1 MRNRIPEGFPAAED
15 IRPPRGLRWGLIVV
29 AAVLALF
36 FLARFAVQ
44 VDATE
49 ACAVTRFGKVTG
61 TAGPGLHFRVPV
73 VTRFRCF
80 RTATTYYE
88 VLEADAQATNADY
101 TSGPVDGVTIDGQQL
116 AITFNVRYRLDA
128 ARVSHIYANIAKTP
142 GEINERVVKF
152 HTRSLSRQ
160 IANTKRADE
169 LYLGNLAPISAEMR
183 DAMAPRF
190 TEAGLILEFF
200 ELKRPN
206 FSDAYEQAIES
217 RQIAAVQIEQRR
229 QEALVAEQE
238 AVRLRNQ
245 AQGEA
250 DATFIRAQGEA
261 KSLAETGR
269 AVRENPE
276 ILDLE
281 RIRALTSANVV
292 YVPSQGVLPVLD
304 LGSAAAAPTS
314 AAPPDPAAGLSP
326 TPAPTPT
333 PGS

>member
-1 MRNRIPEGFPAAED
+1 MRDRLPPGFPARED
-15 IRPPRGLRWGLIVV
+15 IRVPRGYRIGAIAI
-29 AAVLALF
+29 AAVIVLF
-36 FLARFAVQ
+36 LFSAFLVQ

-61 TAGPGLHFRVPV
+61 TAGPGLHLRIPG
-73 VTRFRCF
+73 VTQYRCF

-88 VLEADAQATNADY
+88 VLESGADQTDADY

-116 AITFNVRYRLDA
+116 SLTFNVRYRVDA
-128 ARVSHIYANIAKTP
+128 AEVSHIYADIAKTP

-152 HTRSLSRQ
+152 HTRSISRQ

-169 LYLGNLAPISAEMR
+169 LYLGNLAPISVEMR
-183 DAMAPRF
+183 DAIAPRF

-206 FSDAYEQAIES
+206 FSDPYEQAIES
-217 RQIAAVQIEQRR
+217 RQIATILIDQRR
-229 QEALVAEQE
+229 QEVLVAEQE
-238 AVRLRNQ
+238 AERLRNQ

-261 KSLAETGR
+261 LSLAEQGR

-281 RIRALTSANVV
+281 RIRALTSANVI
-292 YVPSQGVLPVLD
+292 YVPSEGVLPVLD
-304 LGSAAAAPTS
+304 LGAARGTSAPAPTS
-314 AAPPDPAAGLSP
+314 APLPDPAA
-326 TPAPTPT
+326 APTPT
-333 PGS
+333 PTS

>member
-1 MRNRIPEGFPAAED
+1 MRTNLPRGFPARED
-15 IRPPRGLRWGLIVV
+15 IPPSRAIRFGLIAVAVV
-29 AAVLALF
+29 IALVLLGSTV
-36 FLARFAVQ
+36 VQ

-61 TAGPGLHFRVPV
+61 TAGPGLHLRIPG
-73 VTRFRCF
+73 VTQYRCF

-88 VLEADAQATNADY
+88 VLEADAEQTDADY
-101 TSGPVDGVTIDGQQL
+101 TSGPIDGVTIDGQQL
-116 AITFNVRYRLDA
+116 VLTFNVRYRVDA
-128 ARVSHIYANIAKTP
+128 TRDGDIYENIGKTP

-152 HTRSLSRQ
+152 HTRSISRQ

-169 LYLGNLAPISAEMR
+169 LYLGNLATISAEMR
-183 DAMAPRF
+183 DAIAPRF

-206 FSDAYEQAIES
+206 FSDAYELAIES
-217 RQIAAVQIEQRR
+217 RQIAEVQIEQRR

-238 AVRLRNQ
+238 AERVRNE
-245 AQGEA
+245 AQGQA

-261 KSLAETGR
+261 QALAETGR

-276 ILDLE
+276 ILELE

-292 YVPSQGVLPVLD
+292 YVPSSGILPVLD
-304 LGSAAAAPTS
+304 LGAAAAQTPSAEPAPTS
-314 AAPPDPAAGLSP
+314 AALPNPPP
-326 TPAPTPT
+326 TPE
-333 PGS
+333 S